1 MSALGSAAGTSL
13 QTTLERPTGTS
24 NDLGSNSQ
32 SKLDICGIPFLPSLV
47 CHGSGAWIDDL
58 LDTKELL
65 S

>member
-1 MSALGSAAGTSL
+1 MILVAIAKVSWIFAA
-13 QTTLERPTGTS
+13 
-24 NDLGSNSQ
+24 
-32 SKLDICGIPFLPSLV
+32 IPFLPSLV